1 MSNRVLQIYNS
12 RKNMLELLAQQKYNT
27 ADYENFSIN
36 EVDAMLMNS
45 QLDMILHRE
54 EDDAFVYV
62 NYLKKWSAD
71 TLDKLVEDLFDIE
84 TVLKDKTKDH
94 IVLIMN
100 EEPNQTVFEKVKYIF
115 DKDGY
120 FIIPFNI
127 ARLQFN
133 LLKHELVPKAT
144 VLKKQ
149 EEQALFQQYHL
160 TSPMNLPE
168 ISRFDPH
175 AMAVGLRPGQIVKL
189 ERKSPTAMNSLYYRI
204 CI

>member
-1 MSNRVLQIYNS
+1 MNRVLQIYNS
-12 RKNMLELLAQQKYNT
+12 RKHMLELLAEQKYNIE
-27 ADYENFSIN
+27 DYDYFSIN
-36 EVDAMLMNS
+36 EVDAMMINS

-71 TLDKLVEDLFDIE
+71 TLEKLVEDLFEIE

-133 LLKHELVPKAT
+133 ILKHELVPKAT
-144 VLKKQ
+144 VLKKS
-149 EEQALFQQYHL
+149 EEEELFKQYHL

-168 ISRFDPH
+168 ISRFDPQ
-175 AMAVGLRPGQIVKL
+175 AMAVGLRPGQIIKL

>member
-1 MSNRVLQIYNS
+1 MLQ
-12 RKNMLELLAQQKYNT
+12 LLAEQKYNT

-94 IVLIMN
+94 IVVIMN
-100 EEPNQTVFEKVKYIF
+100 EEPNQTIFEKVKYIF

-133 LLKHELVPKAT
+133 ILKHELVPKAT

-149 EEQALFQQYHL
+149 EEEALFQQYHL
-160 TSPMNLPE
+160 MSPMNLPE
-168 ISRFDPH
+168 ISRFDPQ

>member
-12 RKNMLELLAQQKYNT
+12 RKIMLELLAEQKYNIQ
-27 ADYENFSIN
+27 DYDHFSIN
-36 EVDAMLMNS
+36 EVDAMMMNS

-54 EDDAFVYV
+54 EDDAFVYI

-71 TLDKLVEDLFDIE
+71 TLEKLVEDLFEIE
-84 TVLKDKTKDH
+84 ILLKDKTKDH
-94 IVLIMN
+94 IILIMN

-133 LLKHELVPKAT
+133 ILKHELVPKAT
-144 VLKKQ
+144 VLKKM
-149 EEQALFQQYHL
+149 EEEALFKQYHL
-160 TSPMNLPE
+160 TSPTNLPE
-168 ISRFDPH
+168 ISRFDPQ

>member
-1 MSNRVLQIYNS
+1 
-12 RKNMLELLAQQKYNT
+12 MLELLAQQKYNT

-127 ARLQFN
+127 ASYALLTHMVAQQTGLEVGDFVWTGGDCHLYSNHLDQVNLQ
-133 LLKHELVPKAT
+133 LTRSPLPLPQLVIKRTPASIFDYEFEDFEVVGYESHPAIKAP
-144 VLKKQ
+144 V
-149 EEQALFQQYHL
+149 A
-160 TSPMNLPE
+160 
-168 ISRFDPH
+168 I
-175 AMAVGLRPGQIVKL
+175 
-189 ERKSPTAMNSLYYRI
+189 
-204 CI
+204 

>member
-1 MSNRVLQIYNS
+1 
-12 RKNMLELLAQQKYNT
+12 MLELLAQQKYNT

>member
-1 MSNRVLQIYNS
+1 
-12 RKNMLELLAQQKYNT
+12 MLELLAEQKYNIE
-27 ADYENFSIN
+27 DYDYFSIN
-36 EVDAMLMNS
+36 EVDAMMINS

-71 TLDKLVEDLFDIE
+71 TLEKLVEDLFEIE

-133 LLKHELVPKAT
+133 ILKHELVPKAT
-144 VLKKQ
+144 VLKKS
-149 EEQALFQQYHL
+149 EEEELFKQYHL

-168 ISRFDPH
+168 ISRFDPQ
-175 AMAVGLRPGQIVKL
+175 AMAVGLRPGQIIKL